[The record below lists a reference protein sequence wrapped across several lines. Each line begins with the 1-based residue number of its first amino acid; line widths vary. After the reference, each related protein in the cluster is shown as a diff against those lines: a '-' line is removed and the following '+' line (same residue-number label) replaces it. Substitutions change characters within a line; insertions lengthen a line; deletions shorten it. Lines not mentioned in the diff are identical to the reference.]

1 MEQKYDGSSLFS
13 SDSFERDPKD
23 LKGIPISRQQN
34 ANVANPEGSRENYL
48 LLRKLTYPL
57 KNNDWKMKCPFEMVP
72 FQGT

>member
-13 SDSFERDPKD
+13 SDSFEKDPKE

-57 KNNDWKMKCPFEMVP
+57 KNNDWKMKLEDEMS
-72 FQGT
+72 F